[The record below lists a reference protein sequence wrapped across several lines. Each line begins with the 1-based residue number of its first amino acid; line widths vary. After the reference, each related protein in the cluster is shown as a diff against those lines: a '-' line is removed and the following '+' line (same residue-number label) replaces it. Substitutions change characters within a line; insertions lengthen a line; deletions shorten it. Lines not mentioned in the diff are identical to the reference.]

1 LHSCFQC
8 FDAEWWG
15 AGMVICLER
24 GADLHMAQLM
34 PRPLTV
40 SCFSKIQIGF
50 TFLVPAHLGS
60 PGKGPL
66 NWCVHCCMY
75 VLPCAYQINNNN
87 NKSVCFVHV
96 FKMQKPRRRTI
107 LMRGWIFSCRGRS
120 WLSWERSFLHR
131 SVWVI
136 LLISDVVGCHQ
147 PGKHGKVQK
156 FESGEGKVREF
167 SVHLRVATPDMF
179 SSCTVLRYCSCY

>member
-1 LHSCFQC
+1 MCPLELCPELWTWKISPRQVDRVVNNTRQRPSLLTTPTTVDASWLFTARRSTVTRYLSLRFAVDLLHCLCLQC

-15 AGMVICLER
+15 AGVVICLQR
-24 GADLHMAQLM
+24 DADLHIAQLM
-34 PRPLTV
+34 PLPRTV

-66 NWCVHCCMY
+66 NWCVYCCMY
-75 VLPCAYQINNNN
+75 LLLCAYQINNNN

-120 WLSWERSFLHR
+120 WLS
-131 SVWVI
+131 
-136 LLISDVVGCHQ
+136 
-147 PGKHGKVQK
+147 
-156 FESGEGKVREF
+156 
-167 SVHLRVATPDMF
+167 
-179 SSCTVLRYCSCY
+179 